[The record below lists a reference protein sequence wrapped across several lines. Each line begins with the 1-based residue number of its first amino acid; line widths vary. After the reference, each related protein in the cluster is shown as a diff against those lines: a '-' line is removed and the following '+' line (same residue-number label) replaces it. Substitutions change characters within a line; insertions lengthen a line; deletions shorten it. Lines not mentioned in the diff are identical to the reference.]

1 MSKVDEDIC
10 NQASSV
16 PPKKQKTMKIE
27 LEEVEVESTGG
38 GFDAGVMVVDWSDDS
53 GQYKRIEFLK
63 KR

>member
-1 MSKVDEDIC
+1 MRTYVIKLA
-10 NQASSV
+10 ASHQRNE
-16 PPKKQKTMKIE
+16 KQMKIE

-38 GFDAGVMVVDWSDDS
+38 GFDAGIMVVDWLDDS